1 MAFATILKVLPLALL
16 LACGSQ
22 AETNRVPATAAVL
35 PKATPTPSPP
45 QKARTP
51 TQTFTW
57 QDEVCENTGTFPAG
71 AYTQQQLRDT
81 YRLANG
87 FMLLTTTVAFN
98 FTEYNAAYFARAA
111 ASLQHERDSL
121 TALLRGL
128 QPVPIPYW
136 RTLKQLRAQQL
147 AEAYALKQAE
157 LEGYF
162 HPESLLHNRYYPH
175 CIAYATAI
183 TSTDTVVVLKA
194 WRKLVDEQKRQNG
207 NPENLEREYVRE
219 AAKPEAINFAKMQLL
234 TFGWSNCANSQSK
247 YNQLDDQGTASPIY
261 KFERLF
267 TRIKQANCVDT
278 D

>member
-1 MAFATILKVLPLALL
+1 MAFATILKALPLALL
-16 LACGSQ
+16 LACSNQ

-35 PKATPTPSPP
+35 PKATPTPPP
-45 QKARTP
+45 TPKAP
-51 TQTFTW
+51 ASTQTFTW

-71 AYTQQQLRDT
+71 AYTQRQLRDT
-81 YRLANG
+81 YRLANT
-87 FMLLTTTVAFN
+87 FVLFTTTVAFN
-98 FTEYNAAYFARAA
+98 FNDYNAAYFTRAA
-111 ASLQHERDSL
+111 ASLRHEHDSL

-147 AEAYALKQAE
+147 AEAYALKQAG

-175 CIAYATAI
+175 CAAYATALA
-183 TSTDTVVVLKA
+183 STDTAMVLNA

-207 NPENLEREYVRE
+207 YPESLEREYVRE
-219 AAKPEAINFAKMQLL
+219 AAKPEGINYAKMQLL
-234 TFGWSNCANSQSK
+234 TFGWGNCANSLSK
-247 YNQLDDQGTASPIY
+247 YNQLDDQGTASPVN
-261 KFERLF
+261 KFEQLF
-267 TRIKQANCVDT
+267 TRITQANCVDT